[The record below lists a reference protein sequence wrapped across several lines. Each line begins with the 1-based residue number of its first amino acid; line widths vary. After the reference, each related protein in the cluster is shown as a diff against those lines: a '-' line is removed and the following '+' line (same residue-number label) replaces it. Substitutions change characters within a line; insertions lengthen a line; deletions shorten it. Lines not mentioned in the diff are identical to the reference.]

1 MYEKPPGIR
10 MSCVVTAAEKTVLIE
25 FSLLVVVVGLVG
37 KSVAGNVMEGGV

>member
-1 MYEKPPGIR
+1 